1 MVTGKRVDVLGVDI
15 LEDGT
20 FINEWV
26 DFRDNKLSLLMKD
39 ILKSYPTFPF
49 RLPVPGTKIENG
61 KLYAINELNL
71 SMQYRVNSDWQS
83 FENPLDISDLSGQ
96 IELRTRFGDFG
107 NALYSRTQKV
117 SIELDNSAN
126 LTNFCTFLL
135 LAIMAS

>member
-1 MVTGKRVDVLGVDI
+1 MLGVDI

>member
-1 MVTGKRVDVLGVDI
+1 MLGVDI

-135 LAIMAS
+135 LAIMASWLNK